1 MDPNLPV
8 CRALGRPDLITPHQR
23 PNPNFRCD
31 SRASR
36 SHFPDPVRL
45 AAITRF
51 DRPLSPPMPRPF
63 SLSFRSRSIA
73 PALFGATTL
82 SALVFPLILLGATP
96 PAKKAPRSATQ
107 VNSASS
113 LLNAYC
119 IDCHD
124 STTKK
129 GDLSLE
135 GLDATNP
142 SHLARD
148 PALWEKIIRKLDHRQ
163 MPPVGEDRPAAPA
176 YATAVTELQA
186 ALDRLAA
193 STPNPGRT
201 DTFRRLN
208 RTEYQNTIRDLL
220 GVSIDATALLP
231 NDEPSHGFDNVAVGN
246 LSPTLLDRY
255 VSAAQKIARLAVGT
269 PGKSPGGD
277 TFRIRPDV
285 TQESHVDG
293 LPLGTRGGLLIPY
306 LFPQDGDYEVKVRLQ
321 RDRNEQVEGLKRPHD
336 IELLVDRD
344 RIAFA
349 TIKPPGADKN
359 AETVD
364 QHLKFRFP
372 VTAGQHTLGVTFP
385 KDPSAVLE
393 NERAPFAS
401 QFNMHRHPRTGPAV
415 FQVTIT
421 GPFDATGKGDTPSRR
436 LIFGSLSPAL
446 PPSVPPSSTA
456 TPAASASTEVS
467 RARPILA
474 RLLRRAYRR
483 PVTDEDLRKPLQFF
497 HEGSAEGAGFEAGIE
512 NALSAILVSPQFLFR
527 IETDP
532 AGLAPGTAY
541 RVSEFE
547 LASRLS
553 FFLWGSLPDEALLD
567 AAERGELRQPAKLDA
582 HVHRMLADDR
592 AKNLVNNFAAQ
603 WLHLRGLAAITPD
616 ARRFIDFDENL
627 RQSMRRE
634 TELFFAHIIRADRPI
649 TELLSADYTFLDE
662 RLAQHYGVP
671 HVFGSQFRRVSFADD
686 PARQRGGLLRHAS
699 ILTVTSYATRT
710 SPVIRGHW
718 ILSNLAGEPPPPP
731 PPNVPSLDDNVV
743 SASLPIRQRLAKHR
757 ENPACASCHDVM
769 DPVGFALENFDAV
782 GRWRTEEDH
791 QKVDASGGLADGSKF
806 DGVAGLERALLAR
819 PELFAG
825 TLAEKLL
832 IFALGRG
839 VEPTDAPALRAVV
852 RRVHSDQYRFSSVIL
867 GIVHSVPFQMRK
879 TP

>member
-1 MDPNLPV
+1 MNLSSNFDFLPSGAALFF
-8 CRALGRPDLITPHQR
+8 ALGFVTAATAAVP
-23 PNPNFRCD
+23 
-31 SRASR
+31 RAQPTSLR
-36 SHFPDPVRL
+36 SL
-45 AAITRF
+45 K
-51 DRPLSPPMPRPF
+51 S
-63 SLSFRSRSIA
+63 
-73 PALFGATTL
+73 
-82 SALVFPLILLGATP
+82 
-96 PAKKAPRSATQ
+96 
-107 VNSASS
+107 SS
-113 LLNAYC
+113 LIESYC
-119 IDCHD
+119 LDCHNPD
-124 STTKK
+124 TKK
-129 GDLSLE
+129 GKLSLE
-135 GLDATNP
+135 GLDPANP
-142 SHLARD
+142 AHLAAQ
-148 PALWEKIIRKLDHRQ
+148 PALWEKVLRKLDHRQ
-163 MPPVGEDRPAAPA
+163 MPPVGEPRPDAATYDRNAA
-176 YATAVTELQA
+176 ELSS

-193 STPNPGRT
+193 ASPNPGRT

-208 RTEYQNTIRDLL
+208 RTEYQNAIRDLL

-269 PGKSPGGD
+269 PRKSPGGD
-277 TFRIRPDV
+277 TFRVRPDV

-306 LFPQDGDYEVKVRLQ
+306 LFPQDGEYEVQVRLQ
-321 RDRNEQVEGLKRPHD
+321 RDRNEQVEGLRHAHE
-336 IELLVDRD
+336 IELLLDRT
-344 RIAFA
+344 RLALA
-349 TIKPPGADKN
+349 TVKPPGSRDSAS
-359 AETVD
+359 VD

-372 VTAGQHTLGVTFP
+372 VKAGQHNLGVTFP
-385 KDPSAVLE
+385 KDPTVVLE
-393 NERAPFAS
+393 NERAPLAA
-401 QFNMHRHPRTGPAV
+401 QFNMHRHPRTAPAV

-421 GPFDATGKGDTPSRR
+421 GPFDAKGAGDTPSRR
-436 LIFGSLSPAL
+436 LIFGALSP
-446 PPSVPPSSTA
+446 SSSGPLT
-456 TPAASASTEVS
+456 TPATSEDS
-467 RARPILA
+467 RARQILA
-474 RLLRRAYRR
+474 SLLRRAYRR
-483 PVTDEDLRKPLQFF
+483 PVNDDDLRKPLQFF
-497 HEGSAEGAGFEAGIE
+497 REGSAEGAGFEAGIE

-527 IETDP
+527 IEADP

-553 FFLWGSLPDEALLD
+553 FFLWGSLPDDALLD
-567 AAERGELRQPAKLDA
+567 AAERGELRQPAKLHA
-582 HVHRMLADDR
+582 HVRRMLADDR
-592 AKNLVNNFAAQ
+592 SKNLVNNFAAQ

-634 TELFFAHIIRADRPI
+634 TEVFFEHIIRADRPI

-662 RLAQHYGVP
+662 RLAKHYGVP

-686 PARQRGGLLRHAS
+686 PVRQRGGLLRHGS

-718 ILSNLAGEPPPPP
+718 ILANLAGEPPPPP

-743 SASLPIRQRLAKHR
+743 SASLPIRQRLTKHR

-825 TLAEKLL
+825 TISEKLL

-839 VEPTDAPALRAVV
+839 LEPTDAPALRSVV
-852 RRVHSDQYRFSSVIL
+852 RRAQSDDYRFSSLIL
-867 GIVHSVPFQMRK
+867 GIVKSIPFQMRQ